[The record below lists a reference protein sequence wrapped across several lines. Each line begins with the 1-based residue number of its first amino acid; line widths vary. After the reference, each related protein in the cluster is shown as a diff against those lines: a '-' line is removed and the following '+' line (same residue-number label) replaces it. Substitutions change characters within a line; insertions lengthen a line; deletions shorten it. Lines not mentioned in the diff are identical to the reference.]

1 MCLTDLLGGEQ
12 VVHGSRGPFLLRSK
26 KKKMMKASEMNLV
39 SVVQLVSR
47 LPLPLILFL
56 FHYPFQIVESSF
68 SSITSGGP
76 RGLLHGVTQTF
87 SPVGSEP

>member
-1 MCLTDLLGGEQ
+1 
-12 VVHGSRGPFLLRSK
+12 
-26 KKKMMKASEMNLV
+26 MMKVSEMNLV
-39 SVVQLVSR
+39 SVVQLVSG